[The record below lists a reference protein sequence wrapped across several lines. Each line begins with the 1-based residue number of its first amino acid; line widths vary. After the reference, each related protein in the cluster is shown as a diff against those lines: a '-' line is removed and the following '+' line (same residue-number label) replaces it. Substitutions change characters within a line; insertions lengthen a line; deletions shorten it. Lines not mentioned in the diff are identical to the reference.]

1 MFRSAGAGN
10 LDLPAPAEV
19 FPPNPPD
26 KRDNMSTIKKLVDI
40 KNWQRSTKV
49 IAIVIMAI
57 LALVIVLSAINVS
70 EQDMLNR
77 ASDTV
82 KQIIEEEKT
91 SSRKSLTITYNDL
104 GVINYISFT
113 TSGASAI
120 KESYIGFAGEIYGAD
135 AGAGKFAGQ
144 MVNYTYRMLG
154 TGENLL
160 HGVKLTL
167 LLTTLSMVIGAI
179 LSVFLALGKISE
191 NKFISKISSAYIFFF
206 RGTPL
211 LIQMFVIYFSVPGIF
226 GFSWRSIFSAADPEA
241 VYKGAFI
248 AALIAFSLNA
258 AAYCAE
264 IVRAAIQSI
273 DKGQNEASKALGM
286 SYGQMMKNVII
297 PQSIRRMIPPLCNEF
312 VMMIKDVSL
321 VFAISLMDITTISK
335 TIMTSEGN
343 YLVFIPALL
352 IYLVITAIFTFIF
365 GKIEKRLSIY
375 E

>member
-1 MFRSAGAGN
+1 
-10 LDLPAPAEV
+10 
-19 FPPNPPD
+19 
-26 KRDNMSTIKKLVDI
+26 MSKLKKLVNI
-40 KNWQRSTKV
+40 KNWQRSTKTAV
-49 IAIVIMAI
+49 ILVAAA
-57 LALVIVLSAINVS
+57 LALVFVLSAVNVS
-70 EQDMLNR
+70 EQDMLDN
-77 ASDTV
+77 ASPV
-82 KQIIEEEKT
+82 IKQVIEEEKT

-104 GVINYISFT
+104 GVISYISFT

-120 KESYIGFAGEIYGAD
+120 KESYVGFAGSIYGAD
-135 AGAGKFAGQ
+135 EGAWKFAGQ

-167 LLTTLSMVIGAI
+167 LLTTLSMVIGAAMSI
-179 LSVFLALGKISE
+179 FLALGKISE
-191 NKFISKISSAYIFFF
+191 NKLISKISSAYIFFF

-226 GFSWRSIFSAADPEA
+226 GFSWRSMFSAADPEA

-273 DKGQNEASKALGM
+273 DKGQNEAAKALGM
-286 SYGQMMKNVII
+286 SYGQMMRTIII

-352 IYLVITAIFTFIF
+352 IYLVITAIFTLLF

>member
-1 MFRSAGAGN
+1 MHK
-10 LDLPAPAEV
+10 L
-19 FPPNPPD
+19 
-26 KRDNMSTIKKLVDI
+26 KKLFDI
-40 KNWQRSTKV
+40 KNWKRSTLTV
-49 IAIVIMAI
+49 AIIIMAAA
-57 LALVIVLSAINVS
+57 ALFVVLSAINVS
-70 EQDMLNR
+70 EQEMIDR
-77 ASDTV
+77 ASDEM
-82 KQIIEEEKT
+82 KQMIEDEKD
-91 SSRKSLTITYNDL
+91 SARKYVTITYNNL
-104 GVINYISFT
+104 GAVSYISFS
-113 TSGASAI
+113 TSGASAL
-120 KESYIGFAGEIYGAD
+120 KESYVGFAGKIYSAESG
-135 AGAGKFAGQ
+135 GWKFVGQ

-154 TGENLL
+154 SGENLL

-167 LLTTLSMVIGAI
+167 LLTTLSMTFGSI
-179 LSVFLALGKISE
+179 LSIFLALGKISE

-211 LIQMFVIYFSVPGIF
+211 LIQLFVVYFSVPGIF
-226 GFSWRSIFSAADPEA
+226 GFSWRSLFNAADPEA
-241 VYKGAFI
+241 VYKGAFL
-248 AALIAFSLNA
+248 AALIAFTLNA

-273 DKGQNEASKALGM
+273 DKGQNEASRALGM
-286 SYGQMMKNVII
+286 SYGQMMRTIII

-343 YLVFIPALL
+343 YLVFVPALL

>member
-1 MFRSAGAGN
+1 
-10 LDLPAPAEV
+10 
-19 FPPNPPD
+19 
-26 KRDNMSTIKKLVDI
+26 
-40 KNWQRSTKV
+40 
-49 IAIVIMAI
+49 
-57 LALVIVLSAINVS
+57 
-70 EQDMLNR
+70 MLNN
-77 ASDTV
+77 ASPAV
-82 KQIIEEEKT
+82 NQIIEEEKT

-104 GVINYISFT
+104 GVISYISFT
-113 TSGASAI
+113 TSGVSAI
-120 KESYIGFAGEIYGAD
+120 KETYVGFAGSIYGAD
-135 AGAGKFAGQ
+135 EGAWKFTGQ

-167 LLTTLSMVIGAI
+167 LLTTLSMVIGATMSI
-179 LSVFLALGKISE
+179 FLALGKISE
-191 NKFISKISSAYIFFF
+191 NKLISKISSAYIFFF

-211 LIQMFVIYFSVPGIF
+211 LIQLFVVYFSAPVIF
-226 GFSWRSIFSAADPEA
+226 GFSWRSLFMAGDPEA

-248 AALIAFSLNA
+248 AALIAFSLNS

-273 DKGQNEASKALGM
+273 DKGQNEAAKALGM
-286 SYGQMMKNVII
+286 SYGQMMRTIII

-352 IYLVITAIFTFIF
+352 IYLVITAVFTLLF
-365 GKIEKRLSIY
+365 GKVEKRLSIY

>member
-1 MFRSAGAGN
+1 
-10 LDLPAPAEV
+10 
-19 FPPNPPD
+19 
-26 KRDNMSTIKKLVDI
+26 MSKFKKLVDI
-40 KNWQRSTKV
+40 KNWKRTSKTV
-49 IAIVIMAI
+49 AIIV
-57 LALVIVLSAINVS
+57 LVIFALIVFLSAINVS
-70 EQDMLNR
+70 KQEMLDQ
-77 ASDTV
+77 ASDSV
-82 KQIIEEEKT
+82 KQIIEDEKT

-104 GVINYISFT
+104 GVVSYISFT
-113 TSGASAI
+113 TSGANAI
-120 KESYIGFAGEIYGAD
+120 KESYVGFAGSITGAD
-135 AGAGKFAGQ
+135 EGTGKFAGQ

-167 LLTTLSMVIGAI
+167 LLTTLSMAIGAVM
-179 LSVFLALGKISE
+179 SVFLALGKISD
-191 NKFISKISSAYIFFF
+191 NKLISKLSSAYIFFF

-226 GFSWRSIFSAADPEA
+226 GFSWRSLFSAGDPEA

-273 DKGQNEASKALGM
+273 DKGQNEAAKALGM
-286 SYGQMMKNVII
+286 SYGQMMRTIVI

-352 IYLVITAIFTFIF
+352 IYLVITAVFTFIF

>member
-1 MFRSAGAGN
+1 
-10 LDLPAPAEV
+10 
-19 FPPNPPD
+19 
-26 KRDNMSTIKKLVDI
+26 MSKFKKLVTI
-40 KNWQRSTKV
+40 KNWKQSSKTV
-49 IAIVIMAI
+49 AIVIMATV
-57 LALVIVLSAINVS
+57 ALVLILSLINVS
-70 EQDMLNR
+70 EQDMLNH
-77 ASDTV
+77 ASDSV
-82 KQIIEEEKT
+82 KQLIDEEKT
-91 SSRKSLTITYNDL
+91 SSRKSLTITYNNL
-104 GVINYISFT
+104 GVISYVSFT
-113 TSGASAI
+113 TSGAKSI
-120 KESYIGFAGEIYGAD
+120 KEAYVGFAGSIYSAD
-135 AGAGKFAGQ
+135 EGAGKFAGQ

-167 LLTTLSMVIGAI
+167 LLTTLSMVIGAVM
-179 LSVFLALGKISE
+179 SVFLALGKISE
-191 NKFISKISSAYIFFF
+191 NKLISKLSSAYIFFF

-211 LIQMFVIYFSVPGIF
+211 LIQLFVVYFSAPVIF
-226 GFSWRSIFSAADPEA
+226 GFSWRSMFSVADPEA

-248 AALIAFSLNA
+248 AALIAFSLNS

-286 SYGQMMKNVII
+286 SYGQMMRTIII

-365 GKIEKRLSIY
+365 GRIEKRLSIY